1 MFRYEVS
8 LNSELPEHGK
18 ALLETDE
25 GKCVEVSLDYRI
37 SP

>member
-8 LNSELPEHGK
+8 LNREFPEHGK
-18 ALLETDE
+18 TLLETDE
-25 GKCVEVSLDYRI
+25 GECVEVSLDYRI